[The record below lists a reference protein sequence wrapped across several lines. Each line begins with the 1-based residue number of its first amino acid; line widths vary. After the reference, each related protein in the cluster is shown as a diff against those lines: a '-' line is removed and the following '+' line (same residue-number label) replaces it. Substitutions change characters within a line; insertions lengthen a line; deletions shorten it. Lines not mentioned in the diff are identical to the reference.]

1 MCDTVYL
8 RRDGASYFGKNS
20 DRSPNEAHIMV
31 RCPARDY
38 PAGSVLKTTYV
49 TIPQAAHTNACVL
62 LKPHWIWGAEM
73 GWNEYG
79 VHIGNEALFTNVKR
93 EKTDGLIG
101 MDLLRLA
108 LERTDN
114 ALAAAELIISLIA
127 EYGQD
132 GNCAFDKKFFYH
144 NSFLIADAERA
155 FVLETAGRQWV
166 LAEAGDL
173 CTISNCISVTTDYIR
188 ASEGVAGDF
197 KKRFENKLFTAVAG
211 AENRRRLTAETLA
224 RNGEPISLVCS
235 ALRRHSADDVTVNR
249 SSTASPCMHAGNM
262 FGDQTTGSY
271 AAEIGKV
278 SFVTGSSFPCL
289 SVFKPLSVKAEVL
302 PEDEKEALAYWV
314 RREIVNR
321 HIMSGA
327 KFAVDYLYAGR
338 QLENKYV
345 SAALD
350 ANTQEEIEALS
361 AKCFAE
367 EEALVSDF
375 LSRVKGKPLRI
386 NGGMY
391 FRSFWKKKNKAFA
404 ECYDVSEYLE

>member
-144 NSFLIADAERA
+144 NSFLIADPERA
-155 FVLETAGRQWV
+155 FVLDTERLLAILKKLRETFPHLER
-166 LAEAGDL
+166 
-173 CTISNCISVTTDYIR
+173 
-188 ASEGVAGDF
+188 VA
-197 KKRFENKLFTAVAG
+197 
-211 AENRRRLTAETLA
+211 
-224 RNGEPISLVCS
+224 
-235 ALRRHSADDVTVNR
+235 
-249 SSTASPCMHAGNM
+249 
-262 FGDQTTGSY
+262 SY
-271 AAEIGKV
+271 AAPRDILRKTPEEMAEAAWFLQSQAANFI
-278 SFVTGSSFPCL
+278 TG
-289 SVFKPLSVKAEVL
+289 
-302 PEDEKEALAYWV
+302 
-314 RREIVNR
+314 
-321 HIMSGA
+321 HI
-327 KFAVDYLYAGR
+327 
-338 QLENKYV
+338 
-345 SAALD
+345 LD
-350 ANTQEEIEALS
+350 
-361 AKCFAE
+361 
-367 EEALVSDF
+367 V
-375 LSRVKGKPLRI
+375 
-386 NGGMY
+386 NGGTLM
-391 FRSFWKKKNKAFA
+391 
-404 ECYDVSEYLE
+404 D

>member
-8 RRDGASYFGKNS
+8 RRNGASYFGKNS

-31 RCPARDY
+31 RCPERDY
-38 PAGSVLKTTYV
+38 PAGSMLKTTYV
-49 TIPQAAHTNACVL
+49 TIPQVEHTNACVL

-73 GWNEYG
+73 GWNEHG

-108 LERTDN
+108 LERTSN

-144 NSFLIADAERA
+144 NSFLIADPERA

-173 CTISNCISVTTDYIR
+173 RTISNCISVTTDYIR
-188 ASEGVAGDF
+188 ASDGVVGSF
-197 KKRFENKLFTAVAG
+197 KKQFENKLFTAVAG
-211 AENRRRLTAETLA
+211 AENRRCLTAQALA
-224 RNGEPISLVCS
+224 GKGEPVSLIFS
-235 ALRRHSADDVTVNR
+235 ALRSHTDDGVTVNR

-289 SVFKPLSVKAEVL
+289 SVFKPLSVKAEIL
-302 PEDEKEALAYWV
+302 PESEEEALRYWV
-314 RREIVNR
+314 RREVVNR
-321 HIMSGA
+321 HIMSGVD
-327 KFAVDYLYAGR
+327 FAVDYLYAGR
-338 QLENKYV
+338 QLEKKYAE
-345 SAALD
+345 AALA
-350 ANTQEEIEALS
+350 ANTQDEIEALS
-361 AKCFAE
+361 ARCFAE
-367 EEALVSDF
+367 EEALVTDF
-375 LSRVKGKPLRI
+375 LSRVKDKPFRI
-386 NGGMY
+386 NGGIY
-391 FRSFWKKKNKAFA
+391 FRSFWNKKNKAFGK
-404 ECYDVSEYLE
+404 CYDVSAYVK